1 MDWLESIRYI
11 IQDGIQ
17 LGLIWSLMT
26 LGIFISFRVL
36 DLADLTAEGTI
47 TLGSAITI
55 SLIESG
61 MNPLVSTLIAL
72 VGGFLAGMITGILHT
87 KLKIPAI
94 LAGIIS
100 MTGLYTINLRIMG
113 KAAIFTQADTIYS
126 FFRNMINNPFFANT
140 ITTLIII
147 VIFFFIL
154 YWFFGTEIGMSIRA
168 TGMNQKMARAQGI
181 NTHVMIILGL
191 AIANALIAMSGALH
205 AQSNKFANMDIGKGT
220 IVIGLASIII
230 GEVIFGKRSFKNWLI
245 SVILGSIIYQALVA
259 IAIALGMDPNDL
271 KLLQA
276 ILIAVILALPL
287 IRKAWFTRKRK

>member
-1 MDWLESIRYI
+1 
-11 IQDGIQ
+11 
-17 LGLIWSLMT
+17 MT

-72 VGGFLAGMITGILHT
+72 VGGFHAGMITGILHT

-126 FFRNMINNPFFANT
+126 FLRNMINNPFSQT
-140 ITTLIII
+140 
-147 VIFFFIL
+147 
-154 YWFFGTEIGMSIRA
+154 
-168 TGMNQKMARAQGI
+168 Q
-181 NTHVMIILGL
+181 
-191 AIANALIAMSGALH
+191 
-205 AQSNKFANMDIGKGT
+205 
-220 IVIGLASIII
+220 
-230 GEVIFGKRSFKNWLI
+230 
-245 SVILGSIIYQALVA
+245 
-259 IAIALGMDPNDL
+259 
-271 KLLQA
+271 
-276 ILIAVILALPL
+276 LPP
-287 IRKAWFTRKRK
+287 